1 MISIEL
7 VEGINSKLFEKDV
20 EREMQ
25 EPFEHF
31 EKEMTKVRTGR
42 SHPSMV
48 ESLRVDCYGSTMAIK
63 DLATISAPEA
73 QLIVIHPW
81 DKSVIDNI
89 ERAIALSD
97 LSVTPLNDGELIRI
111 QIPPMSSSRRDEL
124 IKSVGKKSEEGKV
137 AIRTIRK
144 DINNIIKD
152 KEKAKKLSEDL
163 SKRLQELLQKT
174 TDKFIQKV
182 DALKAKKD
190 AEIHQL

>member
-7 VEGINSKLFEKDV
+7 VEGLNSKLFEKDI

-48 ESLRVDCYGSTMAIK
+48 ESLRVDCYGSSMAIK

-89 ERAIALSD
+89 EKAIALSD

-124 IKSVGKKSEEGKV
+124 IKNVGKKSEEGKV

-163 SKRLQELLQKT
+163 SKRLQELLQKA
-174 TDKFIQKV
+174 TDKYIQKI
-182 DALKAKKD
+182 DALKTKKD